1 MTETPLLS
9 APDAAAPSRRVDQP
23 IVDADV
29 HNSVPPGQG
38 FARYLPARWARYY
51 ETVGV
56 RTHGSRLYYVTLPRA
71 RASRTDSWPESG
83 LPPGADLDFMR
94 HQLLD
99 RYPVATA
106 VLNPIDMLRFAE
118 EFDEYAAALTRGLN
132 EWTQKEWLDPEPRF
146 VASICVAFDH
156 AESAAAEI
164 HRVADDPRFVQVLM
178 NVRTR
183 DPMGDRRYWPLY
195 QAAAEHD
202 LPVAIHV
209 GGMGGNS
216 ITGTGWPSYYFEDH
230 TGFAH
235 AFHHQVI
242 SLVAS
247 GVFEEFPS
255 LRFVLQEGGFTWLPS
270 MMWRMDMAFD
280 LLRDEMEHLP
290 QPPSHYLRKHFWFTT
305 QPIEEPE
312 RPEYF
317 MQVVDRLGM
326 RDRLMFSSD
335 YPHWDF
341 DDPIR
346 AIPRE
351 VPRELHR
358 DIMFNNAAA
367 LYGLDHGEAAARI
380 SPGR

>member
-1 MTETPLLS
+1 MTQTPVLQP
-9 APDAAAPSRRVDQP
+9 APDRSAGRRVEP
-23 IVDADV
+23 ALIDADV
-29 HNSVPPGQG
+29 HNSVPPGPAFGQ
-38 FARYLPARWARYY
+38 YLSQRWARYY
-51 ETVGV
+51 DTVGV

-71 RASRTDSWPESG
+71 RASRTDSWPDSG

-94 HQLLD
+94 AQLLD

-132 EWTQKEWLDPEPRF
+132 EWTRTEWLDNEPRF
-146 VASICVAFDH
+146 AASICVAFDY
-156 AESAAAEI
+156 AQAAAAEV

-183 DPMGDRRYWPLY
+183 DPLGNRRYWPLY
-195 QAAAEHD
+195 EAAVEHN
-202 LPVAIHV
+202 LPMAIHV
-209 GGMGGNS
+209 GGMGGNA

-247 GVFEEFPS
+247 GVFEEFPT
-255 LRFVLQEGGFTWLPS
+255 LRFVLQEGGFTWLPA

-280 LLRDEMEHLP
+280 LLHEEMAHLP
-290 QPPSHYLRKHFWFTT
+290 EKPSHYLRRHFWFTT

-317 MQVVDRLGM
+317 MQAVDRLGL
-326 RDRLMFSSD
+326 RDRILFSSD

-341 DDPIR
+341 DDPTR

-351 VPRELHR
+351 VPRDLR
-358 DIMFNNAAA
+358 ADIMFNNAAA
-367 LYGLDHGEAAARI
+367 LYGFDRNEAIARVRR
-380 SPGR
+380 P